1 MLEHQQAKLVIAN
14 MPSHLRDSR
23 QRGHSHFNPEKEPGF
38 LISELNTPFI
48 LILF

>member
-14 MPSHLRDSR
+14 LLSHLSDTDSEAT
-23 QRGHSHFNPEKEPGF
+23 HFNPEKEPGF